1 MTAYNIKGYIQG
13 EKTLRYVIV
22 CVVKGEAGN
31 FNNEMRRDIL
41 KKFNAKSSKL
51 PAHFTIKAPFE
62 YEGSTKE
69 LEKELYKFS
78 KERKKAPFVMNKYN
92 HFDDRVIY
100 MDVNMSKE
108 GKELH
113 DDLIDVLSKFDY
125 IKFNKKD
132 GKNKIFHV
140 TITSKKVPPIYDEL
154 WNYVNLYNFNFHCY
168 FDNISIFK
176 WEDKTWKLY
185 REYRLK

>member
-1 MTAYNIKGYIQG
+1 M
-13 EKTLRYVIV
+13 RYVIV
-22 CVVKGEAGN
+22 CVIKGEAGR
-31 FNNEMRRDIL
+31 FNNEMRKDIF

-51 PAHFTIKAPFE
+51 PAHFTIKSPFE
-62 YEGSTKE
+62 YEGSIRD
-69 LEKELYKFS
+69 LESALYKFS
-78 KERKKAPFVMNKYN
+78 KEEEKHSFIMNKYN

-108 GKELH
+108 AKEVH
-113 DDLIDVLSKFDY
+113 DRLIDLLSSFEY

-140 TITSKKVPPIYDEL
+140 TLTSKKVPPIFDKL
-154 WNYVNLYNFNFHCY
+154 WDYVNQYTFDFTCH

-176 WEDKTWKLY
+176 WEDSTWKLY
-185 REYRLK
+185 REFKIERKIK